1 MIIAFSMELQRIE
14 SKSIRPMARVF
25 EIHALTVEYGRLLID
40 ADNITMTDV
49 NLFGALSWRA
59 MNRV

>member
-1 MIIAFSMELQRIE
+1 LGLVLQRVLD
-14 SKSIRPMARVF
+14 SKARPMARVF
-25 EIHALTVEYGRLLID
+25 EIHALSVEYGRLLID
-40 ADNITMTDV
+40 ADVTMADV